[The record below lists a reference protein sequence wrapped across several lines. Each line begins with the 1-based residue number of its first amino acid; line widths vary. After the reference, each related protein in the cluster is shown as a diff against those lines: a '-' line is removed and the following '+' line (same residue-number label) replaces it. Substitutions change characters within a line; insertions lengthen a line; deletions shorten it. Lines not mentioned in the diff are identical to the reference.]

1 MDSLRPNL
9 LISKD
14 WLYII
19 ELTVGFE
26 TDLRNNLNRKMTKYK
41 DLIEQ
46 KKQYNNVNFIN
57 LSMGTLVVVD
67 EASNI
72 SLACYRN

>member
-1 MDSLRPNL
+1 MDSFRPNL